1 MAEDMN
7 AKSAGLQLELLDK
20 EGKVAYQG
28 DDGQTSVLMKGVKSI
43 AAGDYSVVF
52 TDGYVT
58 SPLAD
63 VPATSA
69 SSTPASSHSDVSKSA
84 SASPVSASASAN
96 SSSSAKSA
104 GSDAKSASSAGK

>member
-1 MAEDMN
+1 MAEEMN

-20 EGKVAYQG
+20 QGKVAYQG

-69 SSTPASSHSDVSKSA
+69 SSTPASSNSDVSKSA
-84 SASPVSASASAN
+84 SAS
-96 SSSSAKSA
+96 SSSKA
-104 GSDAKSASSAGK
+104 GSNAGSAGK

>member
-20 EGKVAYQG
+20 QGKVAYQG
-28 DDGQTSVLMKGVKSI
+28 DDGQTAVLMKGVKSI

-58 SPLAD
+58 SPSAD

-69 SSTPASSHSDVSKSA
+69 SSTPVS
-84 SASPVSASASAN
+84 
-96 SSSSAKSA
+96 SA
-104 GSDAKSASSAGK
+104 GSAGK